1 MVVDRRALRR
11 ARGIRGEPVEVLFRD
26 ATDLKPNYVGRLTE
40 KIPQLRFVVVTLPT
54 GVHALVRRTHEDRVL
69 QALREH
75 GAMTRGDLAV
85 RIGLS
90 RTTLSEI
97 TSQLLVRGVIS
108 VSSDE
113 APRLGRGRP
122 AERLTLDP
130 AAGQYLGVDFG
141 RRRVRIVV
149 ANAAHDVVASDAV
162 GYDAAASWG
171 ERIAAAFDLVDRLGI
186 ERGLHF
192 DGVLGVGIGF
202 PGPFSPRVPHEPSE
216 PVAEARRAGA
226 TLMRTAFAERFEA
239 PVVLDNN
246 TRLAGLAEAT
256 WDAAAGIDH
265 LLYLRLSDGIGGGLV
280 VGGRLVTGAS
290 GLAGE
295 FGHISL
301 DGNGERCRCG
311 KRGCLETVASTD
323 AILRRC
329 TEAGVPVATLDEL
342 TDAAGTG
349 DPIVVGVL
357 REAGE
362 AVGRVLGSLAVALN
376 PSEIVIGGE
385 IALVSDVIIAQAA
398 ATTAYELLPVGEY
411 SPTIRGA
418 VLGDEGGAIGAII
431 AIFQNS
437 PLLAGY
443 QSATN
448 VAPAATPLRRSNT

>member
-1 MVVDRRALRR
+1 M
-11 ARGIRGEPVEVLFRD
+11 
-26 ATDLKPNYVGRLTE
+26 
-40 KIPQLRFVVVTLPT
+40 TLPS

-69 QALREH
+69 QVLREH
-75 GAMTRGDLAV
+75 GAMTRGELAA

-97 TSQLLVRGVIS
+97 TSQLLERGVIS
-108 VSSDE
+108 VSDDE
-113 APRLGRGRP
+113 TPRLGRGRP
-122 AERLTLDP
+122 AEKLTLDP

-149 ANAAHDVVASDAV
+149 ANAAHDLIASDVVA
-162 GYDAAASWG
+162 YDATASWQ
-171 ERIAAAFDLVDRLGI
+171 ERIDAAFDLVDRMGA

-226 TLMRTAFAERFEA
+226 VLMRTAFAERFAA
-239 PVVLDNN
+239 PVLLDNN

-256 WDAAAGIDH
+256 WDSAAEAEH

-301 DGNGERCRCG
+301 GGHGELCRCG
-311 KRGCLETVASTD
+311 KRGCLETVASIG
-323 AILRRC
+323 AILRRSA
-329 TEAGVPVATLDEL
+329 EAGAPMASLEAL
-342 TDAAGTG
+342 AEAAAKG
-349 DPIVVGVL
+349 DPLVVGVL
-357 REAGE
+357 RDAGE
-362 AVGRVLGSLAVALN
+362 AVGRVIGSLAVALN
-376 PSEIVIGGE
+376 PSEIVVGGE
-385 IALVSDVIIAQAA
+385 VAQISEVILEQAA

-411 SPTIRGA
+411 SPRIRGA
-418 VLGDEGGAIGAII
+418 ALGDEGGAIGGII

-448 VAPAATPLRRSNT
+448 VAPAATRLRRSTT

>member
-1 MVVDRRALRR
+1 M
-11 ARGIRGEPVEVLFRD
+11 
-26 ATDLKPNYVGRLTE
+26 
-40 KIPQLRFVVVTLPT
+40 
-54 GVHALVRRTHEDRVL
+54 
-69 QALREH
+69 LREH
-75 GAMTRGDLAV
+75 GAMTRGELAA

-97 TSQLLVRGVIS
+97 TSQLLERGVIS
-108 VSSDE
+108 VSDDE
-113 APRLGRGRP
+113 TPRLGRGRP
-122 AERLTLDP
+122 AEKLTLDP

-149 ANAAHDVVASDAV
+149 ANAAHDLIASDVVA
-162 GYDAAASWG
+162 YDATASWQ
-171 ERIAAAFDLVDRLGI
+171 ERIDAAFDLVDRMGA

-226 TLMRTAFAERFEA
+226 VLMRTAFAERFAA
-239 PVVLDNN
+239 PVLLDNN

-256 WDAAAGIDH
+256 WDSAAEAEH

-301 DGNGERCRCG
+301 GGHGELCRCG
-311 KRGCLETVASTD
+311 KRGCLETVASIG
-323 AILRRC
+323 AILRRSA
-329 TEAGVPVATLDEL
+329 EAGAPMASLEAL
-342 TDAAGTG
+342 AEAAAKG
-349 DPIVVGVL
+349 DPLVVGVL
-357 REAGE
+357 RDAGE
-362 AVGRVLGSLAVALN
+362 AVGRVIGSLAVALN
-376 PSEIVIGGE
+376 PSEIVVGGE
-385 IALVSDVIIAQAA
+385 VAQISEVILEQAA

-411 SPTIRGA
+411 SPRIRGA
-418 VLGDEGGAIGAII
+418 ALGDEGGAIGGII

-448 VAPAATPLRRSNT
+448 VAPAATRLRRSTT

>member
-1 MVVDRRALRR
+1 M
-11 ARGIRGEPVEVLFRD
+11 
-26 ATDLKPNYVGRLTE
+26 
-40 KIPQLRFVVVTLPT
+40 TLPS

-69 QALREH
+69 QVLREH
-75 GAMTRGDLAV
+75 GAMTRGELAA

-97 TSQLLVRGVIS
+97 TSQLLERGVIS
-108 VSSDE
+108 VSDDE
-113 APRLGRGRP
+113 TPRLGRGRP
-122 AERLTLDP
+122 AEKLTLDP

-149 ANAAHDVVASDAV
+149 ANAAHDLIASDVVA
-162 GYDAAASWG
+162 YDATASWQ
-171 ERIAAAFDLVDRLGI
+171 ERIDAAFDLVDRMGAD
-186 ERGLHF
+186 RGLHF

-226 TLMRTAFAERFEA
+226 VLMRTAFAERFAA
-239 PVVLDNN
+239 PVLLDNN

-256 WDAAAGIDH
+256 WDSAAEAEH

-301 DGNGERCRCG
+301 GGHGELCRCG
-311 KRGCLETVASTD
+311 KRGCLETVASIG
-323 AILRRC
+323 AILRRSA
-329 TEAGVPVATLDEL
+329 EAGAPMGSLEALAE
-342 TDAAGTG
+342 AAAKG
-349 DPIVVGVL
+349 DPLVVGVL
-357 REAGE
+357 RDAGE
-362 AVGRVLGSLAVALN
+362 AVGRVIGSLAVALN
-376 PSEIVIGGE
+376 PSEIVVGGE
-385 IALVSDVIIAQAA
+385 VAQISEVILEQAA

-411 SPTIRGA
+411 SPRIRGA
-418 VLGDEGGAIGAII
+418 ALGDEGGAIGGII

-448 VAPAATPLRRSNT
+448 VAPAATRLRRSTT

>member
-1 MVVDRRALRR
+1 M
-11 ARGIRGEPVEVLFRD
+11 
-26 ATDLKPNYVGRLTE
+26 
-40 KIPQLRFVVVTLPT
+40 TLPS

-69 QALREH
+69 QVLREH
-75 GAMTRGDLAV
+75 GAMTRGELAA

-97 TSQLLVRGVIS
+97 TSQLLERGVIS
-108 VSSDE
+108 VSDDE
-113 APRLGRGRP
+113 TPRLGRGRP
-122 AERLTLDP
+122 AEKLTLDP

-149 ANAAHDVVASDAV
+149 ANAAHDLIASDVVAYEAT
-162 GYDAAASWG
+162 ASWQ
-171 ERIAAAFDLVDRLGI
+171 ERIDAAFDLVDRMGA

-226 TLMRTAFAERFEA
+226 VLMRTAFADRFAA
-239 PVVLDNN
+239 PVLLDNN

-256 WDAAAGIDH
+256 WDSAAEVEH

-301 DGNGERCRCG
+301 GGHGELCRCG
-311 KRGCLETVASTD
+311 KRGCLETVASIG

-329 TEAGVPVATLDEL
+329 AEAGAPMATLD
-342 TDAAGTG
+342 DVAAAAAKG
-349 DPIVVGVL
+349 DPLVVGVL
-357 REAGE
+357 RDAGE
-362 AVGRVLGSLAVALN
+362 AVGRVIGSLAVALN
-376 PSEIVIGGE
+376 PSEIVVGGE
-385 IALVSDVIIAQAA
+385 VAQVSEVILEQAA

-411 SPTIRGA
+411 SPRIRGA
-418 VLGDEGGAIGAII
+418 VLGDEGGAIGGII
-431 AIFQNS
+431 AVLQNS

-448 VAPAATPLRRSNT
+448 VAPAATRLRRSTT

>member
-1 MVVDRRALRR
+1 M
-11 ARGIRGEPVEVLFRD
+11 
-26 ATDLKPNYVGRLTE
+26 
-40 KIPQLRFVVVTLPT
+40 
-54 GVHALVRRTHEDRVL
+54 
-69 QALREH
+69 LREH
-75 GAMTRGDLAV
+75 GAMTRGELAA

-97 TSQLLVRGVIS
+97 TSQLLERGVIS
-108 VSSDE
+108 VSDDE
-113 APRLGRGRP
+113 TPRLGRGRP
-122 AERLTLDP
+122 AEKLTLDP

-149 ANAAHDVVASDAV
+149 ANAAHDLIASDVVA
-162 GYDAAASWG
+162 YDATASWQ
-171 ERIAAAFDLVDRLGI
+171 ERIDAAFDLVDRMGAD
-186 ERGLHF
+186 RGLHF

-226 TLMRTAFAERFEA
+226 VLMRTAFAERFAA
-239 PVVLDNN
+239 PVLLDNN

-256 WDAAAGIDH
+256 WDSAAEAEH

-301 DGNGERCRCG
+301 GGHGELCRCG
-311 KRGCLETVASTD
+311 KRGCLETVASIG
-323 AILRRC
+323 AILRRSA
-329 TEAGVPVATLDEL
+329 EAGAPMGSLEALAE
-342 TDAAGTG
+342 AAAKG
-349 DPIVVGVL
+349 DPLVVGVL
-357 REAGE
+357 RDAGE
-362 AVGRVLGSLAVALN
+362 AVGRVIGSLAVALN
-376 PSEIVIGGE
+376 PSEIVVGGE
-385 IALVSDVIIAQAA
+385 VAQISEVILEQAA

-411 SPTIRGA
+411 SPRIRGA
-418 VLGDEGGAIGAII
+418 ALGDEGGAIGGII
-431 AIFQNS
+431 AVFQNS

-448 VAPAATPLRRSNT
+448 VAPAATRLRRSTT

>member
-1 MVVDRRALRR
+1 MSNFEL
-11 ARGIRGEPVEVLFRD
+11 
-26 ATDLKPNYVGRLTE
+26 NYVGVLTE
-40 KIPQLRFVVVTLPT
+40 KIGPLSVSVVTLPS

-69 QALREH
+69 QVLREH
-75 GAMTRGDLAV
+75 GPMTRGELAT

-97 TSQLLVRGVIS
+97 TSQLLERGVIS
-108 VSSDE
+108 VSADE
-113 APRLGRGRP
+113 TRRLGRGRP
-122 AERLTLDP
+122 AEKLTLDP

-149 ANAAHDVVASDAV
+149 ANAAHDLIASDAV
-162 GYDAAASWG
+162 GYNASASWG
-171 ERIAAAFDLVDRLGI
+171 ERIAVAFDLVDRMGV

-226 TLMRTAFAERFEA
+226 VFMRTAFADRFDA
-239 PVVLDNN
+239 PVLLDNN

-256 WDAAAGIDH
+256 WDAVTGADH

-301 DGNGERCRCG
+301 GGNGELCRCG
-311 KRGCLETVASTD
+311 KRGCLETVASIG

-329 TEAGVPVATLDEL
+329 AEAGVPVDSLAEL
-342 TDAAGTG
+342 ADAAGKG
-349 DPIVVGVL
+349 DPLVIGVL
-357 REAGE
+357 RDAGE

-385 IALVSDVIIAQAA
+385 VAHVSDVILEQAA

-411 SPTIRGA
+411 SPTIRTA
-418 VLGDEGGAIGAII
+418 ALGDEGGAIGAII

-448 VAPAATPLRRSNT
+448 VAPATTPLRRSNS

>member
-1 MVVDRRALRR
+1 M
-11 ARGIRGEPVEVLFRD
+11 
-26 ATDLKPNYVGRLTE
+26 
-40 KIPQLRFVVVTLPT
+40 TLPS

-69 QALREH
+69 QVLREF
-75 GAMTRGDLAV
+75 GAMTRGELSD

-97 TSQLLVRGVIS
+97 TSNLLERGVIS
-108 VSSDE
+108 VSADE
-113 APRLGRGRP
+113 APRVGRGRP

-149 ANAAHDVVASDAV
+149 ANAAHELIASDAV
-162 GYDAAASWG
+162 AYDASASWS
-171 ERIAAAFDLVDRLGI
+171 ERIDAAFELIDRMGVDR
-186 ERGLHF
+186 ELHF

-202 PGPFSPRVPHEPSE
+202 PGPFSPRVPHAASE

-226 TLMRTAFAERFEA
+226 VFMRTAFGERFDA
-239 PVVLDNN
+239 PVLLDNN

-256 WDAAAGIDH
+256 WDNATEVEH

-290 GLAGE
+290 GFAGE

-301 DGNGERCRCG
+301 GGHAELCRCG
-311 KRGCLETVASTD
+311 KRGCLETVASTE

-329 TEAGVPVATLDEL
+329 AAAGVPLASLEEL
-342 TDAAGTG
+342 ADAAGKG
-349 DPIVVGVL
+349 DPIVISVL
-357 REAGE
+357 RDAGE

-385 IALVSDVIIAQAA
+385 VAQVSDVIVEQAA

-411 SPTIRGA
+411 SPRIRRA
-418 VLGDEGGAIGAII
+418 ELGDEGGAIGGII
-431 AIFQNS
+431 AVLQSS

-443 QSATN
+443 QTATN
-448 VAPAATPLRRSNT
+448 VAPTSTRLRRSNT

>member
-1 MVVDRRALRR
+1 M
-11 ARGIRGEPVEVLFRD
+11 
-26 ATDLKPNYVGRLTE
+26 
-40 KIPQLRFVVVTLPT
+40 TLPS

-69 QALREH
+69 QVLREH
-75 GAMTRGDLAV
+75 GAMTRGELAA

-97 TSQLLVRGVIS
+97 TSQLLERGVIS
-108 VSSDE
+108 VSDDE
-113 APRLGRGRP
+113 TPRLGRGRP
-122 AERLTLDP
+122 AEKLTLDP

-149 ANAAHDVVASDAV
+149 ANAAHDLIASDVVA
-162 GYDAAASWG
+162 YDATASWQ
-171 ERIAAAFDLVDRLGI
+171 ERIDAAFDLVDRMGV

-226 TLMRTAFAERFEA
+226 VLMRTAFADRFGA
-239 PVVLDNN
+239 PVLLDNN

-256 WDAAAGIDH
+256 WDSAAEVEH

-301 DGNGERCRCG
+301 GGHGELCRCG
-311 KRGCLETVASTD
+311 KRGCLETVASIG

-329 TEAGVPVATLDEL
+329 AEAGAPMATLD
-342 TDAAGTG
+342 DVAAAAAKG
-349 DPIVVGVL
+349 DPLVVGVL
-357 REAGE
+357 RDAGE
-362 AVGRVLGSLAVALN
+362 AVGRVIGSLAVALN
-376 PSEIVIGGE
+376 PSEIVVGGE
-385 IALVSDVIIAQAA
+385 VAQISDVIHEQAA

-411 SPTIRGA
+411 SPRIRGA
-418 VLGDEGGAIGAII
+418 VLGDEGGAIGGII
-431 AIFQNS
+431 AVLQNS

-448 VAPAATPLRRSNT
+448 VAPAATRLRRSTP